1 MNSLKMAVLIEKQE
15 RLNRYINNDTQM
27 FPKTASNV
35 SVLARKRK
43 NREHVSSDCKE
54 HILEK
59 EEEEEKEGKDNGG
72 SSPKRTKTTV
82 KKTREYWEI
91 KGSHVRRTSVN
102 CCTASNKKRFVGEWE
117 GVVGEGKE
125 QKNLG
130 SLLGRTRNPVK
141 NTSMTQEIKGLH
153 GIRTSSKWHCSSNKK
168 RIPNDEGLVDK
179 WEDYYEDG
187 KTGTSSRTTK
197 SRVVKRTPQN
207 TKGICGKEILQ
218 KHRGASI
225 KKRIPADEFSSDEND
240 EEEKHKGNVGPSCT
254 RTKFLFKNKVTQ
266 EIEGSHA
273 KRISE
278 RRCAAS
284 NKKGIVED
292 DFYYGE
298 WVDEEEEEDFIEIK
312 MRSRSRDSN
321 GVKMKRS
328 SRDTTEKNYKSRNLS
343 LYSSS
348 SSSNSCSSVLVLRS
362 EGNSVDRCTT
372 RKMKENGEGRL
383 KCHQCKRND
392 RRIVVPCTKCKEKLY
407 CIQCI
412 KQWYPHLSEEELAQ
426 ICPFCRG
433 NCNCNTCLH
442 SSGMVKTS
450 KRDLTDHEKIRH
462 PQYLINSLLPFLKQI
477 HEEQTK
483 EIEMESVI
491 QGVPSSS
498 MKIKKSLCYS
508 DERIY
513 CNHCATSIIDL
524 HRSCP
529 NCSYELCLSCC
540 QEIRKGELFG
550 RGNKVVFQ
558 YLNRGY
564 DYIHGGDPL
573 PEFFH
578 LEASKD
584 HNEPLTE
591 WVAKDDGSVTCPPVE
606 MGGCGNCV
614 LELRRLFSKGWISN
628 LEAKAEDILRKCG
641 ANQTISKP
649 KYHEKVFEKRRA
661 ASRKGSNDN
670 FLYCP
675 TSKDILKEEEF
686 SHFQR
691 HWANGEPVIV
701 CHVLEQTTGLSWE
714 PMVIWRALCEN
725 IDSKTSSNM
734 SEVKAIDCL
743 AGCEVEINTH
753 NFFKGYTEGRRYG
766 NFWPEMLKLKDWPPS
781 DKFEDLLPRHCD
793 EFISAL
799 PFQEYTD
806 PRAGFLN
813 LAAKL
818 PPGVLKPDLGPKTYI
833 AYGIAEELGR
843 GDSVTKL
850 HCDMSDAVNILT
862 HTADVVLDDEQCF
875 AIEKLKKKHR
885 AQDERERLERE
896 KNEDINKVLDRTS
909 KQRADFGKADAGA
922 PFCMLGAS
930 NQIVTLSKQPF
941 EAKELTK
948 LSVDEDEEQCTF
960 HTSPGATKETGSALW
975 DIFRREDVPKLQE
988 YLRKHSK
995 EFRHTYC
1002 SPVEQVVHPIHD
1014 QSFYLTV
1021 EHKRKLKEEFGIE
1034 PWTFEQQLGEAV
1046 FIPAGCPHQVRNLK
1060 SCTKVAMDF
1069 ISPENV
1075 HECMR
1080 LTEEFRRLPKGHKAK
1095 EDKLEIKKMILHAI
1109 NQAVEDFEALTSAL
1123 F

>member
-1 MNSLKMAVLIEKQE
+1 MAVLIPKQE
-15 RLNRYINNDTQM
+15 RLNCYTNNDAQM
-27 FPKTASNV
+27 FPKTSSTV
-35 SVLARKRK
+35 SVFARKRK
-43 NREHVSSDCKE
+43 NQELVNSYGKKH
-54 HILEK
+54 
-59 EEEEEKEGKDNGG
+59 KDNVG
-72 SSPKRTKTTV
+72 SSPTRKKISFKR
-82 KKTREYWEI
+82 
-91 KGSHVRRTSVN
+91 
-102 CCTASNKKRFVGEWE
+102 NK
-117 GVVGEGKE
+117 
-125 QKNLG
+125 
-130 SLLGRTRNPVK
+130 
-141 NTSMTQEIKGLH
+141 
-153 GIRTSSKWHCSSNKK
+153 
-168 RIPNDEGLVDK
+168 
-179 WEDYYEDG
+179 
-187 KTGTSSRTTK
+187 
-197 SRVVKRTPQN
+197 
-207 TKGICGKEILQ
+207 
-218 KHRGASI
+218 A
-225 KKRIPADEFSSDEND
+225 
-240 EEEKHKGNVGPSCT
+240 
-254 RTKFLFKNKVTQ
+254 TQ
-266 EIEGSHA
+266 EIEGSHD

-278 RRCAAS
+278 RHRSAS

-292 DFYYGE
+292 GIYFGE
-298 WVDEEEEEDFIEIK
+298 RVDEDEEDFMEIK
-312 MRSRSRDSN
+312 MWNISRDSN

-328 SRDTTEKNYKSRNLS
+328 SRDTIERNDKSRNLC
-343 LYSSS
+343 LYNSSS
-348 SSSNSCSSVLVLRS
+348 STSSSNSCSWVSVLKCDGKR
-362 EGNSVDRCTT
+362 VDKCTT
-372 RKMKENGEGRL
+372 RNMKENGEECS

-412 KQWYPHLSEEELAQ
+412 KQWYPHFSEEEIAQ

-450 KRDLTDHEKIRH
+450 KRNLTNREKVRH
-462 PQYLINSLLPFLKQI
+462 LHYLINSLLPFLKQI
-477 HEEQTK
+477 LEEQTM

-498 MKIKKSLCYS
+498 MKIKKSFCYN
-508 DERIY
+508 DERVY

-540 QEIRKGELFG
+540 REIRKGELLG
-550 RGNKVVFQ
+550 GGNKLVFQ
-558 YLNRGY
+558 YLNKGY
-564 DYIHGGDPL
+564 DYIHGGDPEV
-573 PEFFH
+573 EFFH
-578 LEASKD
+578 FEASKN

-591 WVAKDDGSVTCPPVE
+591 WVAKDDGSVTCAPIE
-606 MGGCGNCV
+606 MGGCDNCV
-614 LELRRLFSKGWISN
+614 LELKRILPKGWISN
-628 LEAKAEDILRKCG
+628 LEAKAENILRKCVTG
-641 ANQTISKP
+641 QTISRP
-649 KYHEKVFEKRRA
+649 KCHENVFGKRRA

-686 SHFQR
+686 CHFQNL
-691 HWANGEPVIV
+691 WANGEPIIV
-701 CHVLEQTTGLSWE
+701 RNVLKQTTGLSWE

-725 IDSKTSSNM
+725 VDSKISSKM

-743 AGCEVEINTH
+743 AGCEVEINTRK
-753 NFFKGYTEGRRYG
+753 FFKGYIEGRRYG

-813 LAAKL
+813 LAVKL
-818 PPGVLKPDLGPKTYI
+818 PRDVLKPDLGPKTYV

-850 HCDMSDAVNILT
+850 HCDMSDAVNVLT
-862 HTADVVLDDEQCF
+862 HTAEVVLNDEQRS
-875 AIEKLKKKHR
+875 AIERLKKKHK
-885 AQDERERLERE
+885 AQDVRECLERE
-896 KNEDINKVLDRTS
+896 KNEDLTKVHNGTG
-909 KQRADFGKADAGA
+909 KQKVDFGISDTK
-922 PFCMLGAS
+922 CLG
-930 NQIVTLSKQPF
+930 
-941 EAKELTK
+941 
-948 LSVDEDEEQCTF
+948 VDEHKGQTTE
-960 HTSPGATKETGSALW
+960 KTGGALW

-988 YLRKHSK
+988 YLTKHSK

-1014 QSFYLTV
+1014 QSFYLTL

-1034 PWTFEQQLGEAV
+1034 PWTFEQRLGEAV

-1075 HECMR
+1075 HECIR
-1080 LTEEFRRLPKGHKAK
+1080 LTEEFRRLPKDHKAR

-1109 NQAVEDFEALTSAL
+1109 NQAVEDFEALTSAQC
-1123 F
+1123 